1 VIKVGGLDDG
11 VVTPAPSLPLKARP
25 PLRALAEASAAGA
38 VYLVLACLLYWPATP
53 FGAGHLPGCACGD
66 PEQQTWFLAWTAHAL
81 THGLN
86 PFFTQYINAPRGAN
100 LAIDTAMPLLG
111 VLGTPIALLAG
122 PVATFNLLLKLGLA
136 ASGASMFWVLRR
148 YTSWWPAAF
157 AGGLLFA
164 FSPYLAGQAVR
175 HLFLAFVPLV
185 PLFIPLLDDWLVSRR
200 RSPLRSGL
208 LLGLVA
214 ALQYLISPEILLT
227 SAMMAIAGLSWLA
240 LRHPRAVPERVGA
253 LARGLAAAL
262 SVFALIAGYA
272 MWLLVAGPDRP
283 TGPVHILS
291 GLARYHADLLSPLLP
306 ANHQLLAPGALGAA
320 GDHLPAGATIES
332 GFYIGLPLLVLLCYF
347 AIRYRRVPLMA
358 TGAVIGLIAFI
369 LGLGA
374 KLTVNGKAIGVPLPF
389 AVFTHL
395 PILQNLEP
403 ARLSLYA
410 QLAAAIIVAVG
421 LDRTRAY
428 GWRRA
433 SAPVGQAAAGHGQPA
448 AGDGQPAGGHR
459 QPSTV
464 GSLVPATVPAT
475 GKGHGQAPV
484 PQPGGARPGDMP
496 ASGDP
501 GRRPAGGSRGV
512 VPPDQQ
518 GPGPVTE
525 EPGRAGRWAR
535 PAVVAA
541 VGLVALLP
549 LVPQV
554 PIHTYTIHTLRW
566 FASTKVHEV
575 PPGAVAL
582 TLPYE
587 LAPRNDAMMWQAAS
601 GMRFRVLGGD
611 VFVPGAGGR
620 STWHPL
626 PQGPPVLAHVFKAG
640 QYTNT
645 APPPITAGAAAAIR
659 ELCARSHVAA
669 VFVDRKARYGHL
681 FDLLIHRALGT
692 QGRVEGRLSV
702 WLHVQRDLHRHSG

>member
-1 VIKVGGLDDG
+1 MGAVWMMKGVI
-11 VVTPAPSLPLKARP
+11 PAPSLPPKARS

-53 FGAGHLPGCACGD
+53 FGTGHLPGCACGD
-66 PEQQTWFLAWTAHAL
+66 PEQQTWFLAWTSHAL

-86 PFFTQYINAPRGAN
+86 PFFTHYLNAPRGAN

-111 VLGTPIALLAG
+111 VLGTPITLLAG

-175 HLFLAFVPLV
+175 HVFLSFVPLV

-227 SAMMAIAGLSWLA
+227 SAIMAVAGLAWLA
-240 LRHPRAVPERVGA
+240 LRHPRAAGERTGA
-253 LARGLAAAL
+253 LACGLVAAL
-262 SVFALIAGYA
+262 PVFLLIAGYA
-272 MWLLVAGPDRP
+272 VWLLIAGPNRP
-283 TGPVHILS
+283 AGPVHILS

-306 ANHQLLAPGALGAA
+306 TSHQLLAPGGLAAA
-320 GDHLPAGATIES
+320 GDRLPAGGTIEN
-332 GFYIGLPLLVLLCYF
+332 GFYLGLPLLVLLCYF
-347 AIRYRRVPLMA
+347 AVRYRRVPLVA
-358 TGAVIGLIAFI
+358 TATVIGLVAFI
-369 LGLGA
+369 LGLGS
-374 KLTVNGKAIGVPLPF
+374 KLTVSGKAVGVPLPF
-389 AVFTHL
+389 VVFTHL

-403 ARLSLYA
+403 ARLSLYV
-410 QLAAAIIVAVG
+410 QLAAAVVVAVG
-421 LDRTRAY
+421 LDRARAY

-433 SAPVGQAAAGHGQPA
+433 GAAAGQGQPS
-448 AGDGQPAGGHR
+448 P
-459 QPSTV
+459 V
-464 GSLVPATVPAT
+464 GSLVPAAVPAT
-475 GKGHGQAPV
+475 GKGDVQAPV
-484 PQPGGARPGDMP
+484 PPPGATRPGGMP
-496 ASGDP
+496 VPGDP
-501 GRRPAGGSRGV
+501 GSPGRGAG
-512 VPPDQQ
+512 P
-518 GPGPVTE
+518 
-525 EPGRAGRWAR
+525 PGRAPGWVR
-535 PAVVAA
+535 PVVVAA

-549 LVPQV
+549 LVPEL
-554 PIHTYTIHTLRW
+554 PIHTYPIHTLRF
-566 FASTKVHEV
+566 FASAKVREV

-582 TLPYE
+582 TFPFE

-611 VFVPGAGGR
+611 VFVPGPGGR

-626 PQGPPVLAHVFKAG
+626 PEGPPVLAQVLEAG
-640 QYTNT
+640 QYTKT
-645 APPPITAGAAAAIR
+645 PPPPMTASAVAAIR
-659 ELCARSHVAA
+659 QLCAREHVAA
-669 VFVDRKARYGHL
+669 VFVDRRAQYGHL
-681 FDLLIHRALGT
+681 FDLLVHRALGRP
-692 QGRVEGRLSV
+692 GRVEGRLSV
-702 WLHVQRDLHRHSG
+702 WLNVRRDLHRHPG

>member
-1 VIKVGGLDDG
+1 MMEGVI
-11 VVTPAPSLPLKARP
+11 PAPSLPTKARL
-25 PLRALAEASAAGA
+25 PLRALAETGGVGA

-53 FGAGHLPGCACGD
+53 FGTGHLPGCACGD

-111 VLGTPIALLAG
+111 VLGTPITLLAG
-122 PVATFNLLLKLGLA
+122 PVATFNLLLKVGLA

-175 HLFLAFVPLV
+175 HVFLSFVPLV

-227 SAMMAIAGLSWLA
+227 STIMAVAGLAWFA
-240 LRHPRAVPERVGA
+240 LRYHRAVPERAGV
-253 LARGLAAAL
+253 LARGLAAAVPAFL
-262 SVFALIAGYA
+262 LIAGYPI
-272 MWLLVAGPDRP
+272 WLLIAGPYRP
-283 TGPVHILS
+283 AGPVHILS

-306 ANHQLLAPGALGAA
+306 TGHQLLAPGALAAA
-320 GDHLPAGATIES
+320 GNRLPTGATIEN
-332 GFYIGLPLLVLLCYF
+332 GFYLGLPLLALLCYF
-347 AIRYRRVPLMA
+347 VIRYRRVPLVA
-358 TGAVIGLIAFI
+358 TATVIGLVAFV

-374 KLTVNGKAIGVPLPF
+374 RLTVDGTALGIPLPF

-395 PILQNLEP
+395 SILQNLEP
-403 ARLSLYA
+403 ARLSLYV
-410 QLAAAIIVAVG
+410 QLAAAVIVTVG
-421 LDRTRAY
+421 LDRTWAY

-433 SAPVGQAAAGHGQPA
+433 GSAAGHGQPR
-448 AGDGQPAGGHR
+448 PA
-459 QPSTV
+459 
-464 GSLVPATVPAT
+464 GSLVPAAVPAT
-475 GKGHGQAPV
+475 PEGHDREAAGDHGQDPAAPRGASR
-484 PQPGGARPGDMP
+484 PSGTPGPGDR
-496 ASGDP
+496 GFT
-501 GRRPAGGSRGV
+501 GRGEGPTGR
-512 VPPDQQ
+512 
-518 GPGPVTE
+518 GPGWV
-525 EPGRAGRWAR
+525 R
-535 PAVVAA
+535 PAVVVA

-549 LVPQV
+549 LVPELPIDTHTVHALRYFTSPQV
-554 PIHTYTIHTLRW
+554 R
-566 FASTKVHEV
+566 AV
-575 PPGAVAL
+575 PHGVVAL
-582 TLPYE
+582 TFPFE

-601 GMRFRVLGGD
+601 GMRFRLLGGD

-626 PQGPPVLAHVFKAG
+626 PQGPPVLAHVLKAG

-645 APPPITAGAAAAIR
+645 PPPPVTAGAVAAIR
-659 ELCARSHVAA
+659 ELCARSHVDA
-669 VFVDRKARYGHL
+669 VFVDRQALYGHL
-681 FDLLIHRALGT
+681 FDLLVHRALGVP
-692 QGRVEGRLSV
+692 GRVEGRLSV
-702 WLHVQRDLHRHSG
+702 WLGVRRDLRRHPG

>member
-1 VIKVGGLDDG
+1 
-11 VVTPAPSLPLKARP
+11 VTPAPSLPPRARP

-53 FGAGHLPGCACGD
+53 FGTGHLPGCACGD
-66 PEQQTWFLAWTAHAL
+66 PEQQTWFLAWTSHAL

-86 PFFTQYINAPRGAN
+86 PFFTQYLNTPRGAN

-111 VLGTPIALLAG
+111 VLGTPITLLAG

-175 HLFLAFVPLV
+175 HVFLSFVPLV

-227 SAMMAIAGLSWLA
+227 STIMAVAGLAWLA
-240 LRHPRAVPERVGA
+240 LRHPRAVPERAGA
-253 LARGLAAAL
+253 LARGVVAAL
-262 SVFALIAGYA
+262 PVFLLVAGYA
-272 MWLLVAGPDRP
+272 MWLLIAGPYRP
-283 TGPVHILS
+283 AGPVHILS

-306 ANHQLLAPGALGAA
+306 TSHQLFAPGALLAA
-320 GDHLPAGATIES
+320 GDRLPAGSTIEN
-332 GFYIGLPLLVLLCYF
+332 GFYLGLPLLVLLCYF
-347 AIRYRRVPLMA
+347 AIRYRRVPLVA
-358 TGAVIGLIAFI
+358 TATVIGLVAFV

-374 KLTVNGKAIGVPLPF
+374 KLTVNGKAIGIPLPF

-403 ARLSLYA
+403 ARLSLYV
-410 QLAAAIIVAVG
+410 QLAAAVIVAVG
-421 LDRTRAY
+421 LDRTRAH

-433 SAPVGQAAAGHGQPA
+433 SAAAGQARPA
-448 AGDGQPAGGHR
+448 AGQGQPS
-459 QPSTV
+459 PV
-464 GSLVPATVPAT
+464 GSRVPATVPAT
-475 GKGHGQAPV
+475 GKGHGQVPVSQPGAAGPGDVPV
-484 PQPGGARPGDMP
+484 P
-496 ASGDP
+496 GDP
-501 GRRPAGGSRGV
+501 GSPGRGEGPPARRPAGWSR
-512 VPPDQQ
+512 
-518 GPGPVTE
+518 PV
-525 EPGRAGRWAR
+525 
-535 PAVVAA
+535 VVAA

-549 LVPQV
+549 LVPDL
-554 PIHTYTIHTLRW
+554 PIHTYPIHTLGF
-566 FASTKVHEV
+566 FASAKVREV

-582 TLPYE
+582 TFPYE
-587 LAPRNDAMMWQAAS
+587 LAPHNDAMMWQAAS

-611 VFVPGAGGR
+611 VFVPGSGGH

-626 PQGPPVLAHVFKAG
+626 PQGPPVLAEVLGAG

-645 APPPITAGAAAAIR
+645 PPPPMTASAVAAIR
-659 ELCARSHVAA
+659 ELCARSHVAV
-669 VFVDRKARYGHL
+669 VFVDRKALYGHM
-681 FDLLIHRALGT
+681 FDLLVNQALGT
-692 QGRVEGRLSV
+692 QGHVEGRLSV
-702 WLHVQRDLHRHSG
+702 WLHVQHDLHRHPG

>member
-1 VIKVGGLDDG
+1 VGGLDDG
-11 VVTPAPSLPLKARP
+11 VVTPAPSLPSKARP

-53 FGAGHLPGCACGD
+53 FGTGHLPGCACGD
-66 PEQQTWFLAWTAHAL
+66 PEQQTWFLAWTSHAL

-86 PFFTQYINAPRGAN
+86 PFFTQYINTPRGAN

-111 VLGTPIALLAG
+111 VLGTPITLLAG

-175 HLFLAFVPLV
+175 HVFLSFVPLV

-200 RSPLRSGL
+200 RSPLRSGM
-208 LLGLVA
+208 LLGLLA

-227 SAMMAIAGLSWLA
+227 STIMAVAGLAWLA
-240 LRHPRAVPERVGA
+240 LRHPHAVPERAGA
-253 LARGLAAAL
+253 LARGLATAL
-262 SVFALIAGYA
+262 PVFLLIAGYA
-272 MWLLVAGPDRP
+272 VWLLIAGPGRP
-283 TGPVHILS
+283 AGPVHILS

-306 ANHQLLAPGALGAA
+306 TSHQLLAPGALAAA
-320 GDHLPAGATIES
+320 GDRLPTGATIEN
-332 GFYIGLPLLVLLCYF
+332 GFYLGLPLLLLLCYF
-347 AIRYRRVPLMA
+347 AIRYRRLPLVA
-358 TGAVIGLIAFI
+358 TVTVIGLVAFI

-374 KLTVNGKAIGVPLPF
+374 KLTVNRKAVGIPLPF
-389 AVFTHL
+389 AVLTHL

-403 ARLSLYA
+403 ARLSLYV

-433 SAPVGQAAAGHGQPA
+433 TAAAGHGRSATGQ
-448 AGDGQPAGGHR
+448 GQPS
-459 QPSTV
+459 PV

-475 GKGHGQAPV
+475 GKGYAQGPV
-484 PQPGGARPGDMP
+484 PHPGAAGPGDMP
-496 ASGDP
+496 VPGDP
-501 GRRPAGGSRGV
+501 GS
-512 VPPDQQ
+512 
-518 GPGPVTE
+518 
-525 EPGRAGRWAR
+525 PGRGEGPPAR
-535 PAVVAA
+535 RHVGWSRPVVVAV

-549 LVPQV
+549 LVPEL
-554 PIHTYTIHTLRW
+554 PIHTYPIHTLRF
-566 FASTKVHEV
+566 FASANVREV
-575 PPGAVAL
+575 SPGAVVL
-582 TLPYE
+582 TFPFE
-587 LAPRNDAMMWQAAS
+587 LAPHNDAMMWQAAS

-611 VFVPGAGGR
+611 VFVPGPGGR

-626 PQGPPVLAHVFKAG
+626 PQGPPVLAEVLEAG
-640 QYTNT
+640 QYTKT
-645 APPPITAGAAAAIR
+645 PPPPMTASAVAAIR
-659 ELCARSHVAA
+659 QLCTREHVAA
-669 VFVDRKARYGHL
+669 VFVDRQALYGHM
-681 FDLLIHRALGT
+681 FDLLVHRALGRP
-692 QGRVEGRLSV
+692 GHVEGRLSV
-702 WLHVQRDLHRHSG
+702 WLHVQHDLRGHPG

>member
-1 VIKVGGLDDG
+1 
-11 VVTPAPSLPLKARP
+11 VTPAPSLPPKARP

-111 VLGTPIALLAG
+111 VLGTPITLLAG

-175 HLFLAFVPLV
+175 HVFLSFVPLV

-200 RSPLRSGL
+200 RSPWRSGM

-227 SAMMAIAGLSWLA
+227 STMMAIAGLAWLA
-240 LRHPRAVPERVGA
+240 VRYPRAVLERAGV
-253 LARGLAAAL
+253 LARGLVAAVP
-262 SVFALIAGYA
+262 VFLAVAGYAVWLLIAG
-272 MWLLVAGPDRP
+272 PNRP
-283 TGPVHILS
+283 AGPVHILY
-291 GLARYHADLLSPLLP
+291 GLALYHADLLSPLFP
-306 ANHQLLAPGALGAA
+306 TGRQLLAPGVLKAVGMR
-320 GDHLPAGATIES
+320 LPAGGTIEN
-332 GFYIGLPLLVLLCYF
+332 GFYLGFPLLVLLGYF
-347 AIRYRRVPLMA
+347 IIRYRRVPLVA
-358 TGAVIGLIAFI
+358 TAGVIGLVAFI
-369 LGLGA
+369 IGLGA
-374 KLTVNGKAIGVPLPF
+374 KLTAGGKPVGIPLPF

-403 ARLSLYA
+403 ARLSLYV
-410 QLAAAIIVAVG
+410 QLAAAVIVAVG

-433 SAPVGQAAAGHGQPA
+433 SATAGRGQPS
-448 AGDGQPAGGHR
+448 PAD
-459 QPSTV
+459 
-464 GSLVPATVPAT
+464 SLVPAAVPAAA
-475 GKGHGQAPV
+475 KGHGQRPV
-484 PQPGGARPGDMP
+484 PLRSGAGPGD
-496 ASGDP
+496 SGPIGRDDGPPGRDP
-501 GRRPAGGSRGV
+501 GWVRPV
-512 VPPDQQ
+512 
-518 GPGPVTE
+518 
-525 EPGRAGRWAR
+525 
-535 PAVVAA
+535 VVAA

-549 LVPQV
+549 LVPKL
-554 PIHTYTIHTLRW
+554 PIPTYPLHTPGYFT
-566 FASTKVHEV
+566 STTVREV
-575 PPGAVAL
+575 PHGALAL
-582 TLPYE
+582 TFPFE
-587 LAPRNDAMMWQAAS
+587 LAPHNDAMMWQAAS

-611 VFVPGAGGR
+611 VFVPGNVVR

-626 PQGPPVLAHVFKAG
+626 PKGPPVLAQVLAAG
-640 QYTNT
+640 QYPDV
-645 APPPITAGAAAAIR
+645 PPPPTTASAVAAIR
-659 ELCARSHVAA
+659 QLCARSHVAA
-669 VFVDRKARYGHL
+669 VFVDRYAQYGYRYN
-681 FDLLIHRALGT
+681 LLVSRALGT
-692 QGRVEGRLSV
+692 PGRVHGWLSV
-702 WLHVQRDLHRHSG
+702 WLNVQRDLRRHPG

>member
-1 VIKVGGLDDG
+1 VHYPGSTWAYVDRPGQVIMIGVLDDG
-11 VVTPAPSLPLKARP
+11 VVTPAPSLPSKAQS
-25 PLRALAEASAAGA
+25 PLRALAEAGAAGA

-53 FGAGHLPGCACGD
+53 FGTGHLPGCACGD
-66 PEQQTWFLAWTAHAL
+66 PEQQTWFLAWTSHAL

-86 PFFTQYINAPRGAN
+86 PFFTQYLNAPRGAN

-111 VLGTPIALLAG
+111 VLGTPITLLAG

-175 HLFLAFVPLV
+175 HLFLSFVPLV

-227 SAMMAIAGLSWLA
+227 STIMAVAGLAWLA
-240 LRHPRAVPERVGA
+240 LRHPRAVPERAGA

-262 SVFALIAGYA
+262 PVFLLIAGYA
-272 MWLLVAGPDRP
+272 VWLLIAGPQRP
-283 TGPVHILS
+283 AGPVHILS

-306 ANHQLLAPGALGAA
+306 TSHQLLPPGALGAA
-320 GDHLPAGATIES
+320 GDRLPAGGTIEN
-332 GFYIGLPLLVLLCYF
+332 GFYLGLPLLVLLCYF
-347 AIRYRRVPLMA
+347 AIRYRRVPLVA
-358 TGAVIGLIAFI
+358 TAAVIGLAAFI
-369 LGLGA
+369 LGLGS
-374 KLTVNGKAIGVPLPF
+374 KLTVSGRAVGVPLPF

-410 QLAAAIIVAVG
+410 QLPAAVIVAVG

-433 SAPVGQAAAGHGQPA
+433 SATAGHGQPS
-448 AGDGQPAGGHR
+448 PAD
-459 QPSTV
+459 
-464 GSLVPATVPAT
+464 SLVPAAVPAT
-475 GKGHGQAPV
+475 GKGQRPV
-484 PQPGGARPGDMP
+484 PAGAAADPGD
-496 ASGDP
+496 
-501 GRRPAGGSRGV
+501 R
-512 VPPDQQ
+512 
-518 GPGPVTE
+518 PGPVDPGPDDPGP
-525 EPGRAGRWAR
+525 PGRGEGPPDRHPGWVR
-535 PAVVAA
+535 PVVVAA

-549 LVPQV
+549 LVPKV
-554 PIHTYTIHTLRW
+554 PIRTYPLRIPHY
-566 FASTKVHEV
+566 FASTEVREV
-575 PPGAVAL
+575 PHGAVAL
-582 TLPYE
+582 TFPFE
-587 LAPRNDAMMWQAAS
+587 LAPHNDAMMWQAAS

-611 VFVPGAGGR
+611 VFVPGNVVR

-626 PQGPPVLAHVFKAG
+626 PKGPPALAAVLEAG
-640 QYTNT
+640 QYPGT
-645 APPPITAGAAAAIR
+645 PPPPMTASAVAAVR
-659 ELCARSHVAA
+659 QLCARSHVAV
-669 VFVDRKARYGHL
+669 VFVDRRAQYGND
-681 FDLLIHRALGT
+681 FDVLVHRALGT
-692 QGRVEGRLSV
+692 PGRVEGRLSV
-702 WLHVQRDLHRHSG
+702 WLNVQRDLHRHPG

>member
-1 VIKVGGLDDG
+1 M
-11 VVTPAPSLPLKARP
+11 TPAPSLPPKARP

-53 FGAGHLPGCACGD
+53 FGTGHLPGCACGD
-66 PEQQTWFLAWTAHAL
+66 PEQQTWFLAWTSHAL

-86 PFFTQYINAPRGAN
+86 PFFTHYLNTPRGAN

-111 VLGTPIALLAG
+111 VLGTPITLLAG

-157 AGGLLFA
+157 GGGLLFA
-164 FSPYLAGQAVR
+164 FSPYLAGQGVR
-175 HLFLAFVPLV
+175 HVFLSFVPLV

-200 RSPLRSGL
+200 RSPLRSGM

-227 SAMMAIAGLSWLA
+227 STIMAAAGLVWLA
-240 LRHPRAVPERVGA
+240 LRHPRAAGERAGA
-253 LARGLAAAL
+253 LARGVVTAL
-262 SVFALIAGYA
+262 PVFVLIAGYA
-272 MWLLVAGPDRP
+272 MWLLIAGPDRP
-283 TGPVHILS
+283 AGPVHILS

-306 ANHQLLAPGALGAA
+306 TSHQLLAPGALAAA
-320 GDHLPAGATIES
+320 GDRLPAGATIEN
-332 GFYIGLPLLVLLCYF
+332 GFYLGLPLLVLLCYF
-347 AIRYRRVPLMA
+347 AIRYRRVPLVAIA
-358 TGAVIGLIAFI
+358 TVIGLAAFI

-374 KLTVNGKAIGVPLPF
+374 KLTVNGTAIGIPLPF

-403 ARLSLYA
+403 ARLSLYV
-410 QLAAAIIVAVG
+410 QLAAAVIVAAG
-421 LDRTRAY
+421 LDRARAH
-428 GWRRA
+428 GWGRA
-433 SAPVGQAAAGHGQPA
+433 SAAAGHGRPA
-448 AGDGQPAGGHR
+448 AGQGQPS
-459 QPSTV
+459 PV
-464 GSLVPATVPAT
+464 GALVPATVPAT
-475 GKGHGQAPV
+475 GKGLGQPPV
-484 PQPGGARPGDMP
+484 PRPGPAGVP

-501 GRRPAGGSRGV
+501 GS
-512 VPPDQQ
+512 
-518 GPGPVTE
+518 
-525 EPGRAGRWAR
+525 PGRGEGPPARRHAGWSRS
-535 PAVVAA
+535 AVVVA

-549 LVPQV
+549 IVPEL
-554 PIHTYTIHTLRW
+554 PIHTHLIHTLR
-566 FASTKVHEV
+566 FFTSTKVREV

-582 TLPYE
+582 TFPFE

-626 PQGPPVLAHVFKAG
+626 PQGPPVLAQVLKAG

-645 APPPITAGAAAAIR
+645 PPPPMTASAVAAIR

-669 VFVDRKARYGHL
+669 VFVDRKALYGHL
-681 FDLLIHRALGT
+681 FDLLVHRALRMP
-692 QGRVEGRLSV
+692 GRAEGRLSV
-702 WLHVQRDLHRHSG
+702 WLHVQRDLHRHPG

>member
-1 VIKVGGLDDG
+1 MMK
-11 VVTPAPSLPLKARP
+11 VVTPAPSLPGKARS
-25 PLRALAEASAAGA
+25 PLRALAEAGAAGA

-53 FGAGHLPGCACGD
+53 FGTGHLPGCACGD
-66 PEQQTWFLAWTAHAL
+66 PEQQTWFLAWTSHAL

-111 VLGTPIALLAG
+111 VLGTPITLLAG

-175 HLFLAFVPLV
+175 HVFLSFVPLV

-227 SAMMAIAGLSWLA
+227 STMMALAGLAWLA
-240 LRHPRAVPERVGA
+240 LRYPRAVPERAGV
-253 LARGLAAAL
+253 LLRGLAAAL
-262 SVFALIAGYA
+262 PVFLLIAGYA
-272 MWLLVAGPDRP
+272 VWLLIAGPNRP
-283 TGPVHILS
+283 AGPVHILS
-291 GLARYHADLLSPLLP
+291 GLARYHADLLSPLFP
-306 ANHQLLAPGALGAA
+306 TSRQLLAPGALRAA
-320 GDHLPAGATIES
+320 GDHLPAGGTIEN
-332 GFYIGLPLLVLLCYF
+332 GFYLGLPLLVLLCYF
-347 AIRYRRVPLMA
+347 VIRYRRVPLVA
-358 TGAVIGLIAFI
+358 TAAVIGLVAFVI
-369 LGLGA
+369 GLGA
-374 KLTVNGKAIGVPLPF
+374 KLTVHGKVVGIPLPF

-403 ARLSLYA
+403 ARMSLYV
-410 QLAAAIIVAVG
+410 QLAAAVIVATG

-433 SAPVGQAAAGHGQPA
+433 GAAAGQGQPS
-448 AGDGQPAGGHR
+448 PA
-459 QPSTV
+459 

-484 PQPGGARPGDMP
+484 PPPGTIRPGNMP
-496 ASGDP
+496 VPGDP
-501 GRRPAGGSRGV
+501 GSPGRGE
-512 VPPDQQ
+512 
-518 GPGPVTE
+518 GP
-525 EPGRAGRWAR
+525 PGRARGWVR
-535 PAVVAA
+535 PVVVAA
-541 VGLVALLP
+541 VGAVALLP
-549 LVPQV
+549 LVPAL
-554 PIHTYTIHTLRW
+554 PIDTYPLQTPRFFT
-566 FASTKVHEV
+566 STKVREV
-575 PPGAVAL
+575 PPGALVL
-582 TLPYE
+582 TFPFE

-611 VFVPGAGGR
+611 VFVPGNVVR

-626 PQGPPVLAHVFKAG
+626 PKGPPVLAQVLEAG
-640 QYTNT
+640 QYPEI
-645 APPPITAGAAAAIR
+645 PPPPVTASAVAAIR
-659 ELCARSHVAA
+659 QLCARSHVA
-669 VFVDRKARYGHL
+669 VVLVDRKAKYGYD
-681 FDLLIHRALGT
+681 FDLLVHRALGT
-692 QGRVEGRLSV
+692 PGRIEGGLSV
-702 WLHVQRDLHRHSG
+702 WLNVQHDLRRHPG